1 MQQAGQG
8 VGQAGQGRAGR
19 AEGRAGQ
26 QKKRSLGRAGQGR
39 EAGLEASRSLNGGPR
54 PPLEGA
60 EMANHPE
67 KGLGF
72 RVFTLIGTS
81 TGPEENLLPYLA

>member
-1 MQQAGQG
+1 M
-8 VGQAGQGRAGR
+8 
-19 AEGRAGQ
+19 
-26 QKKRSLGRAGQGR
+26 
-39 EAGLEASRSLNGGPR
+39 NGGPR